1 MLVFFSL
8 LLCDLYFY
16 ENIAIFNQSTS
27 DVYKLL
33 SMYFYICKNYIK
45 FFIKNFYKKN
55 FTFISFVFITIL
67 KLDQLN

>member
-33 SMYFYICKNYIK
+33 SMYFYIYKNYVK

>member
-27 DVYKLL
+27 ELL
-33 SMYFYICKNYIK
+33 SMYFYICKNYVK